1 MMQVKLKK
9 NCGQNG
15 ESVFVS
21 DEFIRMAEL
30 GEDFD
35 HLTDWQQH
43 EMEIAIDIEEGFY
56 TYVQLPTKNGRY
68 RKNDWTGTIT
78 LHL

>member
-1 MMQVKLKK
+1 MGITWKRLENILFHCSSYESEASYHDAGKTKK

-30 GEDFD
+30 GEDVD
-35 HLTDWQQH
+35 HLPDWQQH
-43 EMEIAIDIEEGFY
+43 EI
-56 TYVQLPTKNGRY
+56 K
-68 RKNDWTGTIT
+68 K
-78 LHL
+78 

>member
-35 HLTDWQQH
+35 HLPDWQQH
-43 EMEIAIDIEEGFY
+43 EI
-56 TYVQLPTKNGRY
+56 KNS
-68 RKNDWTGTIT
+68 
-78 LHL
+78 H